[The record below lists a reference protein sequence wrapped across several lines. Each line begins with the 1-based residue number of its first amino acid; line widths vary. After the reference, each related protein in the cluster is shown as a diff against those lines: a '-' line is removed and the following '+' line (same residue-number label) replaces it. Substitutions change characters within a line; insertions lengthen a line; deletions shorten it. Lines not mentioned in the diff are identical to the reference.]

1 MDPLMMFGAW
11 AAAVVS
17 VLTAGKLLFNS
28 FVKATRAAVSEEF
41 SKIWREMD
49 DADKWHKVKFDAI
62 ESAIEALKR
71 QVDRLETLMY
81 SHMDEDK

>member
-11 AAAVVS
+11 AAAIVS

-41 SKIWREMD
+41 SKVWREMD
-49 DADKWHKVKFDAI
+49 DTDRWHKAKFEAL
-62 ESAIEALKR
+62 EAAIEALKQ
-71 QVDRLETLMY
+71 QVRRLEDLMY
-81 SHMDEDK
+81 AHMNEKK